1 MTISKS
7 ARRKRAARVAEGDRQ
22 RRDEAA
28 TTSAIPTQGQL
39 MLPLLQAI
47 DRHGGRARPRDLY
60 DDVAAQLW
68 VDPEVRSETATFA
81 DGRESVLFDRQVRWA
96 RQTAVLRGLVAAP
109 ERGVWE
115 LTAGGQNALR
125 NVRLGVIVTVFE
137 TAAGIAIAANV
148 EEAAGLVE
156 PGSVDLL
163 FTSPP
168 FPLLS
173 GRQYGT
179 STPGAWLEW
188 MTDLVREW
196 RALLAP
202 TGSMIFH
209 LGECRH
215 RGAPTE
221 SAYIERFVLRLLD
234 DVGLHLA
241 GRLYWQNPTRL
252 PNLQWAAIRRV
263 RVRSTVEPVLWFSRS
278 EHCKAD
284 NRRVL
289 VPYSSG
295 TRQRYLGRRS
305 EPAERPS
312 GLQFGEQSWSRDNGG
327 RIPGNVVEAVNA
339 PSMDAYARS
348 CRAAGLPV
356 HPARMPRQ
364 LAEFAVG
371 LTTEPGDLVCDPFLG
386 SGTTAAVAEAL
397 GRRWIGF
404 ERSLEYMRGAALRF
418 QDAPGFLDHSPEVR
432 PCR

>member
-1 MTISKS
+1 MTSRN
-7 ARRKRAARVAEGDRQ
+7 ALRKRASRVADGRRQ
-22 RRDEAA
+22 REEEAA
-28 TTSAIPTQGQL
+28 ATASIPTQGQL
-39 MLPLLQAI
+39 MLPLLAAI
-47 DRHGGRARPRDLY
+47 ERQGGRARPRDLY
-60 DDVAAQLW
+60 EDVADQLQ
-68 VDPEVRSETATFA
+68 VPAEAREQTATFA
-81 DGRESVLFDRQVRWA
+81 DGRESVLFERQVRWA
-96 RQTAVLRGLVAAP
+96 RQTAILRGHIAAP
-109 ERGVWE
+109 SRGIWE
-115 LTAGGQNALR
+115 LTAGGRNALR
-125 NVRLGVIVTVFE
+125 NVRRGVIVTVFE
-137 TAAGIAIAANV
+137 TEAGVAVAANV
-148 EEAAGLVE
+148 EDAAGLVE

-179 STPGAWLEW
+179 STPGEWLEW
-188 MTDLVREW
+188 MTGLVRDW
-196 RALLAP
+196 RGLLAP

-221 SAYIERFVLRLLD
+221 SAYIERFVLRLID

-241 GRLYWQNPTRL
+241 GRLFWQNPARL

-289 VPYSSG
+289 VPYAAS
-295 TRQRYLGRRS
+295 TRQRYLGRKA

-312 GLQFGEQSWSRDNGG
+312 GLAFGAESWSRDNGG
-327 RIPGNVVEAVNA
+327 RIPGNLVEAANA
-339 PSMDAYARS
+339 PSMDSYARA

-386 SGTTAAVAEAL
+386 SGTTAAVAEAM
-397 GRRWIGF
+397 GRRWLGF
-404 ERSLEYMRGAALRF
+404 ERSLDYLRGAAFRF
-418 QDAPGFLDHSPEVR
+418 GEARGFRDHQQEVR
-432 PCR
+432 P